1 MTLRYSFLFALLA
14 GTGIAR
20 AQNTPAQDS
29 VRAAVGFLFT
39 AMKDADSAK
48 LVAAFDDSAVL
59 QTIVVDSNGRTIAH
73 SYPISQFASAIG
85 KLPKGAA
92 DEQVRIET
100 LKVNGPLAQVW
111 APYHFYYNGTLLH
124 CGVDAFQ
131 LIRTGGVWKILYI
144 VDTREK
150 GVCE

>member
-1 MTLRYSFLFALLA
+1 MTLRYLLFVALLA
-14 GTGIAR
+14 MTGVVR
-20 AQNTPAQDS
+20 AQSAQDS
-29 VRAAVGFLFT
+29 VKAAVNLLFT
-39 AMKDADSAK
+39 AMKNADSAQ

-59 QTIVVDSNGRTIAH
+59 QTIVVDSAGKATAR
-73 SYPISQFASAIG
+73 SYPATEFASAIG
-85 KLPKGAA
+85 RLPKGAA
-92 DEQVRIET
+92 DEQVHIET

-131 LIRTGGVWKILYI
+131 LIRIKDIWKILYI

-150 GVCE
+150 GRCD